1 MSIVRMINMEATKGE
16 RETLR
21 CIDLVTGP
29 ILINHHGEYVQ
40 EMRDTSE
47 VSINGIVSGDEEAFL
62 LDEAVG
68 VLLHREIGDK

>member
-1 MSIVRMINMEATKGE
+1 MSIIRMINMEATAGE

-40 EMRDTSE
+40 ELRNTNE
-47 VSINGIVSGDEEAFL
+47 VSINGVVSDDEEGL
-62 LDEAVG
+62 LEEAVEI
-68 VLLHREIGDK
+68 LLHRPYGDN